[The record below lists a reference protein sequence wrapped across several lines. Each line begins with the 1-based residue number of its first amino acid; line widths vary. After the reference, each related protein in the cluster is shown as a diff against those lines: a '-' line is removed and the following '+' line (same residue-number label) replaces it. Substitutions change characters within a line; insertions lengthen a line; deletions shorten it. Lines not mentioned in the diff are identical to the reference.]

1 MAQFNAEA
9 FADRH
14 GGSVMDGILRQME
27 LAALSSGATEDSLS
41 RRLQTRMIIGDY
53 IAHPAHATVLLD
65 FPGKS
70 GGTFDILTVSGGPNE
85 PTKTTY
91 LYR

>member
-1 MAQFNAEA
+1 LNEVVFLEVLSDLLSKKSLTAAG
-9 FADRH
+9 AD
-14 GGSVMDGILRQME
+14 Q
-27 LAALSSGATEDSLS
+27 TE
-41 RRLQTRMIIGDY
+41 M
-53 IAHPAHATVLLD
+53 D